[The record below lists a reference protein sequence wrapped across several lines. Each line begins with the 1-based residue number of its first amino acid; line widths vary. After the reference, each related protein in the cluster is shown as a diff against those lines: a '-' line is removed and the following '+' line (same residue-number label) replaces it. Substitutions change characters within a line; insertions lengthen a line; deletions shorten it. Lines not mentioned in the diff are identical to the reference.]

1 MAAYTVC
8 RNPKCA
14 TLIEGKVD
22 ACPKCGGPMRT
33 VGESPLRGIALIV
46 LGVIIAGVMGV
57 ITYYTYP
64 TMMNPGVSIDG
75 SRFTGT
81 PEQAQQALT
90 LFAALIIFGVVA
102 IVNGIYMLITKQQ
115 SKVFIFLSLGLAAA
129 LIIMTFVILG
139 QAKSQEEPERT
150 YYSY

>member
-81 PEQAQQALT
+81 PAQAQQALT

-139 QAKSQEEPERT
+139 QAKSREEPERA